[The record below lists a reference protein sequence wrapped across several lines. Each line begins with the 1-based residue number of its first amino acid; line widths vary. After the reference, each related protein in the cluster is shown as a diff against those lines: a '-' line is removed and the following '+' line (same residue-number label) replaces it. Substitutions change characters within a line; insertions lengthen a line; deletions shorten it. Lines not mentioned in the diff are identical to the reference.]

1 MTKPLLRHHKI
12 HDPTNNMVML
22 FTVDNVPKEEV
33 KCVTITVFH
42 RDLAVH
48 GCSEAWEQVAYRVV
62 HSETCFLD
70 IPPAGINMDK
80 EDARHLWRYLTGS
93 TKKCVPCWKCMDGL
107 SNDGLVRLGMAC
119 WTEY

>member
-48 GCSEAWEQVAYRVV
+48 GCSEAWEQVAYQPRT
-62 HSETCFLD
+62 ETYDFYIPRTGFFL
-70 IPPAGINMDK
+70 ADK
-80 EDARHLWRYLTGS
+80 ARHLWEYLTQR
-93 TKKCVPCWKCMDGL
+93 CVPCWKCMDGL
-107 SNDGLVRLGMAC
+107 SNDELMRLGMAS